1 MLWLNRSMTPTH
13 RKFWVAIDLQGP
25 SLMAHPGSAS
35 SAEPPASTS
44 EAVLLGQPGPGG
56 ATMGP
61 NFLGRAPPWVRDKEW
76 QARSQRLYSLPI
88 TTPILELCAGAGTA
102 SLALRLLLGPDK
114 VRFAGAWDTD
124 VELLCIH
131 EAIHGAGAAAG
142 KVHLGKQQGDILTT
156 DLATFPDAN
165 ILVAGPPCP
174 PFSSCGKRLA
184 LEDSRARPFERCVEI
199 IVDLDRRASDPV
211 PGQPG
216 VRDEL
221 MLFMLENV
229 LGISFTPADKTRT
242 PLDILL
248 GELRS
253 KLGPAWIVQAIHA
266 NALHF
271 GLPQNRPRIYIVGRR
286 AKFYTQ
292 YMPAAPR
299 PFQRQVRPAELLD
312 TSDTQ
317 RSTLTT
323 LQKQRLSEW
332 KKVYQSALDNPECS
346 GKYAFVEAGRDPT
359 GRTSWSSR
367 SSAKPP
373 PVDRCQCLRA
383 SGPQINVFALGQGT
397 QDLTLDRCLRVRER
411 AALQGFPDRIGRLP
425 LTEKVGRRV
434 FGNAMSVPVVGTLLA
449 VELDAIQATL
459 HAAAARA
466 EAAQAPVVSPLRSE
480 ASRAEADKRGP
491 GPTTRHWMAEG
502 EASVD
507 DNEDVMPGQLSAT
520 IRWAANIMAHWE
532 SGQPG
537 RAPRPEV
544 TFQPGDHHA
553 LAKRQCTEWSRGNL
567 PRGQPGFPGPSCVES
582 RDLPDAEDPI
592 LGSFEDS
599 LNDSTGQSQAAR
611 RTVGS
616 VGPSLPPDAA
626 SAEVHSGQVAPCPR
640 TLTGEPEAAGDSDT
654 DEVMGSFD

>member
-1 MLWLNRSMTPTH
+1 M
-13 RKFWVAIDLQGP
+13 
-25 SLMAHPGSAS
+25 
-35 SAEPPASTS
+35 
-44 EAVLLGQPGPGG
+44 
-56 ATMGP
+56 
-61 NFLGRAPPWVRDKEW
+61 
-76 QARSQRLYSLPI
+76 
-88 TTPILELCAGAGTA
+88 
-102 SLALRLLLGPDK
+102 
-114 VRFAGAWDTD
+114 
-124 VELLCIH
+124 
-131 EAIHGAGAAAG
+131 
-142 KVHLGKQQGDILTT
+142 
-156 DLATFPDAN
+156 
-165 ILVAGPPCP
+165 
-174 PFSSCGKRLA
+174 
-184 LEDSRARPFERCVEI
+184 
-199 IVDLDRRASDPV
+199 
-211 PGQPG
+211 
-216 VRDEL
+216 
-221 MLFMLENV
+221 
-229 LGISFTPADKTRT
+229 
-242 PLDILL
+242 
-248 GELRS
+248 
-253 KLGPAWIVQAIHA
+253 
-266 NALHF
+266 
-271 GLPQNRPRIYIVGRR
+271 
-286 AKFYTQ
+286 
-292 YMPAAPR
+292 
-299 PFQRQVRPAELLD
+299 
-312 TSDTQ
+312 
-317 RSTLTT
+317 
-323 LQKQRLSEW
+323 
-332 KKVYQSALDNPECS
+332 DNPECS

-367 SSAKPP
+367 SSANPP

-383 SGPQINVFALGQGT
+383 SGPGIHVFALGQGA

-449 VELDAIQATL
+449 VELNAIQATL
-459 HAAAARA
+459 HAVAARA

-480 ASRAEADKRGP
+480 ASRAEADTRGP
-491 GPTTRHWMAEG
+491 GPITRHWMAEG

-616 VGPSLPPDAA
+616 VGPPLPPDAA

-654 DEVMGSFD
+654 DEVMGSFG